1 MNHIFKT
8 YYNRALGTW
17 VAAPETAC
25 VHGKSSTR
33 AGKPRFIRHALA
45 AALFFV
51 AVPGLAASINDG
63 TGTNSIVINP
73 ASTAPQDIA
82 SAQGENDIAIG
93 TGSKANSGG
102 NWPHSAIA
110 IGADSESFGKE
121 GIAIG
126 RKAMSV
132 KDPDVA
138 SNKRTDYLFS
148 QSIAIGA
155 ETRAYGT
162 QSTAIGNNSVAKGHS
177 SIVIGGDDLD
187 RASKDTDSA
196 ANNTSDVAKKYA
208 ALTGDQLVNPSPYR
222 PSTAADAAVAVGVQA
237 QAAGALSTAFG
248 TKTTASATA
257 ATALGVG
264 ANASQ
269 ENAVALGSGST
280 TKTKATKEKKATIAG
295 ITYGSDT
302 DPNKA
307 FAGSASVEDG
317 DQVSVGSA
325 GYERQIK
332 HVAPGKIAADSTDA
346 INGSQL
352 HAVAEQIGAN
362 KTHYYSVKGNAPTDG
377 NYNNDGA
384 TAANALAAGVA
395 AAASG
400 PSAVAVG
407 HKAQATSLHS
417 VALGQGTNTGE
428 SQFGIAIGSESKLG
442 GTGKNTSIAIGRKSE
457 ATALDSIAM
466 GRQNQAA
473 ADGAIAIGTQ
483 NNLRGIASIG
493 VGQNVSVQ
501 DRDGIAIGNR
511 AAANAGENNTAIGSY
526 SSANV
531 GWSTAVGTRAYTNG
545 NGAVALGT
553 MASGGGQRATAVGSF
568 SYAKGLTSTA
578 VGYNT
583 IATDSASSS
592 TALGTGTVVSGKSSG
607 AWSSA
612 PHGNPGNF
620 DKTSRSYVGGTG
632 NYAIGNKNIV
642 GGQTTDSVVFGNNIK
657 LGATGAN
664 LTSTDPAGRGNS
676 IATRNETVTYT
687 GEQALK
693 DAVAIGNS
701 ANVNASTATAV
712 GAYAEVQSQYGVAIG
727 GGDNANARTVAKGA
741 KSVAVGYKSNADAAN
756 AIAIGTNATVE
767 AGTATADSGTVTGLG
782 SVAVGADS
790 SAKGTNAAAFGQ
802 KAEAFGQNSL
812 AAGQDSHATGKSSVA
827 LGDGA
832 RSSKDSSTAVG
843 VYANASGAGATSLG
857 ASSKAD
863 QWGTT
868 AVGLE
873 AKATGNSSAT
883 AVGHKAEATGSAAV
897 AVGKGN
903 SVRGNGSGALGSG
916 NTVGQ
921 ANSFVLGKDV
931 TTSQANSVVLGNAST
946 DRAATAE
953 TQATVN
959 GITYNGFA
967 GVGNAANGVVSVGKD
982 GGERQL
988 INVAAGKISKDSTDA
1003 INGSQLYLTQE
1014 ALGNLGKTT
1023 VKTLGGNAAMD
1034 NKGNISMTNIGDT
1047 GENTVHDAI
1056 KKVNAGWNFQ
1066 VNGGTSE
1073 NVKPKDTVKFKDGDN
1088 IAITNNG
1095 KEITIATK
1103 PDLEA
1108 DTLTINNGGPVISSS
1123 GIDMKDKKITG
1134 LADGDVSASS
1144 KEAVNGSQLFQTN
1157 QNITN
1162 NSTAIAKGIN
1172 FGGTTGS
1179 NKYALG
1185 DTINVKGDSNIVSTT
1200 VAGGVQLGLGNV
1212 ISVGSS
1218 KPVRIDGDNGHVTG
1232 LTNTTWNPNNITSGR
1247 AATED
1252 QLKNVATEAAKHTT
1266 VVAGDNVTVDTG
1278 ANASGGNEYTIHAEK
1293 TVVAQPSGGSVSVTP
1308 RQSGNHTT
1316 TYDVDL
1322 TQQTKDDIQKG
1333 VDAKDAVDNKG
1344 LTYTGDRGTTVIK
1357 KLGDTVAVNGDGKN
1371 ISTSADAN
1379 GIKVAMKDDIEVT
1392 SVKAGDTTINNN
1404 GITIDNGVAGA
1415 PVSLTKDGL
1424 DNGGNKITNVA
1435 AGSDDNDAVNYS
1447 QLKAVAA
1454 RPPVINN
1461 TNITQVFNN
1470 TTVSGGKNTRVR
1482 QSGDNY
1488 RVELADDITLNSV
1501 TTGDARM
1508 NADGFAI
1515 AGNSLNKDGL
1525 TVNGDTYVSAD
1536 GLNANN
1542 RTIQNVAPGR
1552 IAPDSQDAVNG
1563 AQLYALGQRMDG
1575 MGKRIDSARAGVAS
1589 AIATAGLPQAYRPGA
1604 SMVAAA
1610 GGYYDGQS
1618 AIAVGLSTISDNGRW
1633 IIKGAANVNS
1643 KEAGASI
1650 GVGYQW

>member
-17 VAAPETAC
+17 VAVPETAC

-51 AVPGLAASINDG
+51 AAPGLAAPVINN
-63 TGTNSIVINP
+63 GTNPNSLIISPNP
-73 ASTAPQDIA
+73 ATPAQASGTDDIA
-82 SAQGENDIAIG
+82 VGN
-93 TGSKANSGG
+93 GSKADSSN
-102 NWPHSAIA
+102 HSQHKRGAIA
-110 IGADSESFGKE
+110 IGRDSQSLNKE
-121 GIAIG
+121 TIAIG
-126 RKAMSV
+126 YKAN
-132 KDPDVA
+132 A
-138 SNKRTDYLFS
+138 ALS
-148 QSIAIGA
+148 QGIAIGA
-155 ETRAYGT
+155 ETQALGD
-162 QSTAIGNNSVAKGHS
+162 QSTALGNNVKATGNSSVA
-177 SIVIGGDDLD
+177 IGGDDLD
-187 RASKDTDSA
+187 TVSKSSTPGA
-196 ANNTSDVAKKYA
+196 GLNTSTTATTYKD
-208 ALTGDQLVNPSPYR
+208 LTGDILVGSGVQQYR
-222 PSTAADAAVAVGVQA
+222 ATTTGDAAVAVGVQA
-237 QAAGALSTAFG
+237 QATGELSTAFG
-248 TKTTASATA
+248 TKTTASGLA

-264 ANASQ
+264 ANASKN
-269 ENAVALGSGST
+269 NAVALGAGATTETNAIPVTTATVGS
-280 TKTKATKEKKATIAG
+280 
-295 ITYGSDT
+295 ITYKD
-302 DPNKA
+302 
-307 FAGSASVEDG
+307 FAGGANIQAG
-317 DQVSVGSA
+317 DQVSVGKLNF
-325 GYERQIK
+325 ERQIK
-332 HVAPGKIAADSTDA
+332 HVAPGEISKTSTDA

-352 HAVAEQIGAN
+352 YAVAKQIDAD
-362 KTHYYSVKGNAPTDG
+362 KTHYYSVKGSASTDG

-384 TAANALAAGVA
+384 TGTHALAAGVD

-400 PSAVAVG
+400 TSAVAVG

-693 DAVAIGNS
+693 DAVVIGNS

-903 SVRGNGSGALGSG
+903 SVSGNGSGALGSG

-1034 NKGNISMTNIGDT
+1034 NKGNITMTNIGDT

-1103 PDLEA
+1103 PDLKA
-1108 DTLTINNGGPVISSS
+1108 DSLTINNGGPVINGS

-1144 KEAVNGSQLFQTN
+1144 KDAVNGSQLFQTN

-1212 ISVGSS
+1212 INIGSS
-1218 KPVRIDGDNGHVTG
+1218 KPVKIDGDNGHVTG

-1266 VVAGDNVTVDTG
+1266 VVAGDNITVDTG
-1278 ANASGGNEYTIHAEK
+1278 TNASGGNEYTIHAEK

-1308 RQSGNHTT
+1308 RQSSNHTT

-1322 TQQTKDDIQKG
+1322 TQQAKDDIQKG

-1344 LTYTGDRGTTVIK
+1344 LTYTGDSGTTGTK
-1357 KLGDTVAVNGDGKN
+1357 KLGDTVAVNGDNKN

-1404 GITIDNGVAGA
+1404 GITIDNGAAGA

-1508 NADGFAI
+1508 NPDGFAI

-1542 RTIQNVAPGR
+1542 RAIQNVAPGR

-1618 AIAVGLSTISDNGRW
+1618 AVAVGLSTISDNGRW

>member
-17 VAAPETAC
+17 VAVPETAC

-51 AVPGLAASINDG
+51 AAPGLAAPVINN
-63 TGTNSIVINP
+63 GTNPNSLIISPNP
-73 ASTAPQDIA
+73 ATPAQASGTDDIA
-82 SAQGENDIAIG
+82 VGN
-93 TGSKANSGG
+93 GSKADSSN
-102 NWPHSAIA
+102 HSQHKRGAIA
-110 IGADSESFGKE
+110 IGRDSQSLNKE
-121 GIAIG
+121 TIAIG
-126 RKAMSV
+126 YKAN
-132 KDPDVA
+132 A
-138 SNKRTDYLFS
+138 ALS
-148 QSIAIGA
+148 QGIAIGA
-155 ETRAYGT
+155 ETQALGD
-162 QSTAIGNNSVAKGHS
+162 QSTALGNNVKATGNSSVA
-177 SIVIGGDDLD
+177 IGGDDLD
-187 RASKDTDSA
+187 TVSKSSTPGA
-196 ANNTSDVAKKYA
+196 GLNTSTTATTYKD
-208 ALTGDQLVNPSPYR
+208 LTGDILVGSGVQQYR
-222 PSTAADAAVAVGVQA
+222 ATTTGDAAVAVGVQA
-237 QAAGALSTAFG
+237 QATGELSTAFG
-248 TKTTASATA
+248 TKTTASGLA

-264 ANASQ
+264 ANASKN
-269 ENAVALGSGST
+269 NAVALGAGAT
-280 TKTKATKEKKATIAG
+280 TEKDAEPVTTATVGG
-295 ITYGSDT
+295 ITYKD
-302 DPNKA
+302 
-307 FAGSASVEDG
+307 FAGGANIQAG
-317 DQVSVGSA
+317 DQVSVGKRDF
-325 GYERQIK
+325 ERQIK
-332 HVAPGKIAADSTDA
+332 HVAPGEISKTSTDA

-352 HAVAEQIGAN
+352 YAVAKQIDAN

-407 HKAQATSLHS
+407 HDAQATSTHS
-417 VALGQGTNTGE
+417 IALGQGTNTGE

-483 NNLRGIASIG
+483 NNLQGIASIG
-493 VGQNVSVQ
+493 IGQNVSTKA
-501 DRDGIAIGNR
+501 RDGIAVGNS
-511 AAANAGENNTAIGSY
+511 AKAGDGENNTAIGSY

-531 GWSTAVGTRAYTNG
+531 GWSTAVGTRSYTNG

-568 SYAKGLTSTA
+568 SYAKALTSTA

-712 GAYAEVQSQYGVAIG
+712 GAYAEVQNQYGVAIG

-863 QWGTT
+863 QWGAT
-868 AVGLE
+868 AVGLK
-873 AKATGNSSAT
+873 AQATGNSAT
-883 AVGHKAEATGSAAV
+883 AMGNESQASGSNAL
-897 AVGKGN
+897 AVGRKNNVSGN
-903 SVRGNGSGALGSG
+903 NSGALGSG

-921 ANSFVLGKDV
+921 ENSFVLGKDV
-931 TTSQANSVVLGNAST
+931 TISQANSVVLGNAST

-967 GVGNAANGVVSVGKD
+967 GVGSAANGVVSVGKS

-1073 NVKPKDTVKFKDGDN
+1073 NVKPNDTVKFKDGDN

-1103 PDLEA
+1103 PDLKA
-1108 DTLTINNGGPVISSS
+1108 DSLTINNGGPVINGS

-1144 KEAVNGSQLFQTN
+1144 KDAVNGSQLFQTN

-1212 ISVGSS
+1212 INIGGS
-1218 KPVRIDGDNGHVTG
+1218 KPVKIDGDNGHVTG

-1278 ANASGGNEYTIHAEK
+1278 TNASGGNEYTIHAEK

-1322 TQQTKDDIQKG
+1322 TQQAKDDIQKG
-1333 VDAKDAVDNKG
+1333 VEAKNAVDNKG
-1344 LTYTGDRGTTVIK
+1344 LTYTGDRGHTDAK
-1357 KLGDTVAVNGDGKN
+1357 KLGDTVAVNGDNKN

-1404 GITIDNGVAGA
+1404 GITIDNGAAGA

-1542 RTIQNVAPGR
+1542 RAIQNVAPGR

-1563 AQLYALGQRMDG
+1563 AQLYAFGQRMD
-1575 MGKRIDSARAGVAS
+1575 KRIDSARAGVAS

-1618 AIAVGLSTISDNGRW
+1618 AVAVGLSTISDNGRW

>member
-1 MNHIFKT
+1 MNHIYKT
-8 YYNRALGTW
+8 TYNRALGTW
-17 VAAPETAC
+17 VAVPETAC
-25 VHGKSSTR
+25 IHGKSSTR

-51 AVPGLAASINDG
+51 AVPGLAAPVMSNG
-63 TGTNSIVINP
+63 TGTNSLTISPNP
-73 ASTAPQDIA
+73 ANP
-82 SAQGENDIAIG
+82 AQAIG
-93 TGSKANSGG
+93 TDDIAVGRGSKADSNKIKGPKRG
-102 NWPHSAIA
+102 AIA
-110 IGADSESFGKE
+110 IGGTSQSVNKE
-121 GIAIG
+121 TIAIG
-126 RKAMSV
+126 YGTIAQE
-132 KDPDVA
+132 
-138 SNKRTDYLFS
+138 S
-148 QSIAIGA
+148 QGIAIGA
-155 ETRAYGT
+155 ETKALGD
-162 QSTAIGNNSVAKGHS
+162 QSTALGNNVVAKGNS
-177 SIVIGGDDLD
+177 SVAIGGDDLD
-187 RASKDTDSA
+187 TVSTGATGL
-196 ANNTSDVAKKYA
+196 NTSTTATTYKD
-208 ALTGDQLVNPSPYR
+208 LTGDILVERGVQQYR
-222 PSTAADAAVAVGVQA
+222 ATTTGAAAVAVGVQA
-237 QAAGALSTAFG
+237 QATGELSTAFG
-248 TKTTASATA
+248 TKTTASGLA

-264 ANASQ
+264 AHANKD
-269 ENAVALGSGST
+269 NAVALGAGATTETNAVPVTTATVGS
-280 TKTKATKEKKATIAG
+280 
-295 ITYGSDT
+295 ITYKD
-302 DPNKA
+302 
-307 FAGSASVEDG
+307 FAGGANIQAG
-317 DQVSVGSA
+317 DQVSVGKLNF
-325 GYERQIK
+325 ERQIK
-332 HVAPGKIAADSTDA
+332 HVAPGEISKTSTDA

-352 HAVAEQIGAN
+352 YAVAKQIDAD
-362 KTHYYSVKGNAPTDG
+362 KTHYYSVNDNGTPQN

-384 TAANALAAGVA
+384 TGVNSLAAGTGAQSGTNRSVA
-395 AAASG
+395 IGNQAKATTDTSNPKMGPNPNNHSG
-400 PSAVAVG
+400 LIAVGDNAQALNDKAVAIGQDSETKGYHAVAVGVKAHAEDNSAVAVG
-407 HKAQATSLHS
+407 NSATSLS
-417 VALGQGTNTGE
+417 TNGVAV
-428 SQFGIAIGSESKLG
+428 
-442 GTGKNTSIAIGRKSE
+442 GRS
-457 ATALDSIAM
+457 AQSD
-466 GRQNQAA
+466 
-473 ADGAIAIGTQ
+473 
-483 NNLRGIASIG
+483 ASNG
-493 VGQNVSVQ
+493 
-501 DRDGIAIGNR
+501 
-511 AAANAGENNTAIGSY
+511 TAIGSY
-526 SSANV
+526 SRIDGVRAES
-531 GWSTAVGTRAYTNG
+531 STVIGTRAYSG
-545 NGAVALGT
+545 NNNSVSVG
-553 MASGGGQRATAVGSF
+553 SSSSSKGQRAVAVGSY
-568 SYAKGLTSTA
+568 SYAEGAASSAL
-578 VGYNT
+578 GYQAITTKDNSGG
-583 IATDSASSS
+583 AGNSS
-592 TALGTGTVVSGKSSG
+592 TAIGTGTVVSGNKSG
-607 AWSSA
+607 GWSA
-612 PHGNPGNF
+612 AGNENPQRYGN
-620 DKTSRSYVGGTG
+620 DNRSYIGGSG

-701 ANVNASTATAV
+701 SSVKDNGGTVV
-712 GAYAEVQSQYGVAIG
+712 GAYAKAENEYGIAIG
-727 GGDNANARTVAKGA
+727 GGDTNASTVAKGA
-741 KSVAVGYKSNADAAN
+741 KAVAIGHNASTDGENTVALGADAKASH
-756 AIAIGTNATVE
+756 AKAVALGSE
-767 AGTATADSGTVTGLG
+767 SETATAV
-782 SVAVGADS
+782 
-790 SAKGTNAAAFGQ
+790 GTNAA
-802 KAEAFGQNSL
+802 E
-812 AAGQDSHATGKSSVA
+812 
-827 LGDGA
+827 
-832 RSSKDSSTAVG
+832 
-843 VYANASGAGATSLG
+843 
-857 ASSKAD
+857 
-863 QWGTT
+863 
-868 AVGLE
+868 
-873 AKATGNSSAT
+873 
-883 AVGHKAEATGSAAV
+883 
-897 AVGKGN
+897 
-903 SVRGNGSGALGSG
+903 
-916 NTVGQ
+916 
-921 ANSFVLGKDV
+921 
-931 TTSQANSVVLGNAST
+931 
-946 DRAATAE
+946 
-953 TQATVN
+953 VN
-959 GITYNGFA
+959 GIKYKGFA
-967 GVGNAANGVVSVGKD
+967 GNSPIATVSVGKA
-982 GGERQL
+982 GGERT
-988 INVAAGKISKDSTDA
+988 ITNVAAGRINATSTDA
-1003 INGSQLYLTQE
+1003 INGSQLYLTQQ
-1014 ALGNLGKTT
+1014 ALGNVGKTT
-1023 VKTLGGNAAMD
+1023 AATLGGNAKID
-1034 NKGNISMTNIGDT
+1034 EDGNITTSDIGDT

-1103 PDLEA
+1103 PDLKA
-1108 DTLTINNGGPVISSS
+1108 NSLTINNGGPVISSS

-1212 ISVGSS
+1212 INVGSS
-1218 KPVRIDGDNGHVTG
+1218 KPVKIDGDNGHVTG

-1278 ANASGGNEYTIHAEK
+1278 TNASGGNEYTIHAEK

-1344 LTYTGDRGTTVIK
+1344 LTYTGDSGTTGTK
-1357 KLGDTVAVNGDGKN
+1357 KLGDTVAVNGDNKN

-1404 GITIDNGVAGA
+1404 GITIDNGAAGA

-1508 NADGFAI
+1508 NPDGFAI

>member
-1 MNHIFKT
+1 MNHIYKT
-8 YYNRALGTW
+8 TYNRALGSW
-17 VAAPETAC
+17 VAVPETAC
-25 VHGKSSTR
+25 IHGKSSTR
-33 AGKPRFIRHALA
+33 AGRPRFIRHALA

-51 AVPGLAASINDG
+51 AVPGLAAPVMSNG
-63 TGTNSIVINP
+63 TGSNSLTISPNP
-73 ASTAPQDIA
+73 ANP
-82 SAQGENDIAIG
+82 AQAIG
-93 TGSKANSGG
+93 TDDIAVGRGSVANSNKIKGPKRG
-102 NWPHSAIA
+102 AIA
-110 IGADSESFGKE
+110 IGGESQSVNKE
-121 GIAIG
+121 TIAIG
-126 RKAMSV
+126 YGTIAKE
-132 KDPDVA
+132 
-138 SNKRTDYLFS
+138 S
-148 QSIAIGA
+148 QGIAIGA
-155 ETRAYGT
+155 ETKALGD
-162 QSTAIGNNSVAKGHS
+162 QSTALGNNVVATGNSSVA
-177 SIVIGGDDLD
+177 IGGDDLD
-187 RASKDTDSA
+187 TVSTGATGLNSSTTATTYKD
-196 ANNTSDVAKKYA
+196 
-208 ALTGDQLVNPSPYR
+208 LTGADLVDRRDQYR
-222 PSTAADAAVAVGVQA
+222 PTTTGAAAVAVGVQA
-237 QAAGALSTAFG
+237 QATGELSTAFG
-248 TKTTASATA
+248 TKTTASGLA

-264 ANASQ
+264 ANASKA
-269 ENAVALGSGST
+269 NAVALGSGST
-280 TKTKATKEKKATIAG
+280 TADDASGVNRAEIGTGASK
-295 ITYGSDT
+295 ITYTG
-302 DPNKA
+302 
-307 FAGSASVEDG
+307 FAGGANIKPG

-332 HVAPGKIAADSTDA
+332 HVAPGAINANSTDA

-352 HAVAEQIGAN
+352 YAIANNMNFKVNADNNDVKTHQMTKELLFAAGNAAETTSSANLKTEVTQDANSGKTTVTIKMKEAPEFTSVTAKDAAGNKTVMNSTGLAITATGSNPVSLTKDGLNNGGNRITKVKAGENDDDAVNVKQLNTSINNSVNAA
-362 KTHYYSVKGNAPTDG
+362 KTHYYSVNDGNNRQG

-384 TAANALAAGVA
+384 T
-395 AAASG
+395 
-400 PSAVAVG
+400 
-407 HKAQATSLHS
+407 
-417 VALGQGTNTGE
+417 
-428 SQFGIAIGSESKLG
+428 
-442 GTGKNTSIAIGRKSE
+442 
-457 ATALDSIAM
+457 
-466 GRQNQAA
+466 
-473 ADGAIAIGTQ
+473 
-483 NNLRGIASIG
+483 
-493 VGQNVSVQ
+493 
-501 DRDGIAIGNR
+501 
-511 AAANAGENNTAIGSY
+511 
-526 SSANV
+526 
-531 GWSTAVGTRAYTNG
+531 
-545 NGAVALGT
+545 
-553 MASGGGQRATAVGSF
+553 
-568 SYAKGLTSTA
+568 
-578 VGYNT
+578 
-583 IATDSASSS
+583 
-592 TALGTGTVVSGKSSG
+592 
-607 AWSSA
+607 
-612 PHGNPGNF
+612 
-620 DKTSRSYVGGTG
+620 
-632 NYAIGNKNIV
+632 
-642 GGQTTDSVVFGNNIK
+642 
-657 LGATGAN
+657 
-664 LTSTDPAGRGNS
+664 
-676 IATRNETVTYT
+676 
-687 GEQALK
+687 
-693 DAVAIGNS
+693 
-701 ANVNASTATAV
+701 
-712 GAYAEVQSQYGVAIG
+712 
-727 GGDNANARTVAKGA
+727 GD
-741 KSVAVGYKSNADAAN
+741 
-756 AIAIGTNATVE
+756 
-767 AGTATADSGTVTGLG
+767 
-782 SVAVGADS
+782 
-790 SAKGTNAAAFGQ
+790 
-802 KAEAFGQNSL
+802 NSL
-812 AAGQDSHATGKSSVA
+812 AAGAGASATGKNTVAVGLNARAGNDGAVAVGSDTQATNASTA
-827 LGDGA
+827 LGDHSTATGLNATALGWQANAAGRADVFIGKKAGA
-832 RSSKDSSTAVG
+832 GTTNNTNNQHSNIGIGESAVADVGSTKAVNNVIGIGTGAAKGIQESHNIAIGAYANGIDSGNPQVTTSNNIAIGQRAYAKGGNSIALGQSTKAEGKAALAFGVSASAVGHNSLAVGQLANASGTGSVAIGGAAQPTNAAQAGGSQAIAIGQGSNAAGIQATAVG
-843 VYANASGAGATSLG
+843 VN
-857 ASSKAD
+857 
-863 QWGTT
+863 
-868 AVGLE
+868 
-873 AKATGNSSAT
+873 AKASHTK
-883 AVGHKAEATGSAAV
+883 AV
-897 AVGKGN
+897 
-903 SVRGNGSGALGSG
+903 ALGSESE
-916 NTVGQ
+916 TAAAVGT
-921 ANSFVLGKDV
+921 N
-931 TTSQANSVVLGNAST
+931 
-946 DRAATAE
+946 E
-953 TQATVN
+953 ATVN
-959 GITYNGFA
+959 GIKYNGFA
-967 GVGNAANGVVSVGKD
+967 GKTPIATVSVGKA
-982 GGERQL
+982 GGERT
-988 INVAAGKISKDSTDA
+988 ITNVAAGRINATSTDA
-1003 INGSQLYLTQE
+1003 INGSQLYLTQQ
-1014 ALGNLGKTT
+1014 ALGNVGKTT
-1023 VKTLGGNAAMD
+1023 AATLGGNAEMD
-1034 NKGNISMTNIGDT
+1034 EDGNITMTNVGGT

-1056 KKVNAGWNFQ
+1056 KAVNKTANAGWNFQ

-1073 NVKPKDTVKFKDGDN
+1073 NVKPNETVKFKDGDN

-1103 PDLEA
+1103 PDLKA
-1108 DTLTINNGGPVISSS
+1108 DTLTINNGGPVINGS

-1134 LADGDVSASS
+1134 LANGDVSASS
-1144 KEAVNGSQLFQTN
+1144 KDAVNGSQLFQTN
-1157 QNITN
+1157 QNISN

-1212 ISVGSS
+1212 INVGSS
-1218 KPVRIDGDNGHVTG
+1218 KPVKIDGDNGHVTG

-1278 ANASGGNEYTIHAEK
+1278 TNASGGNEYTIHAEK

-1344 LTYTGDRGTTVIK
+1344 LTYTGDSGTTGTK
-1357 KLGDTVAVNGDGKN
+1357 KLGDTVAVNGDNKN

-1404 GITIDNGVAGA
+1404 GITIDNGAAGA

-1488 RVELADDITLNSV
+1488 RVELADDIALNSV

-1508 NADGFAI
+1508 NPDGFAI
-1515 AGNSLNKDGL
+1515 AGNSLDKGGL

>member
-8 YYNRALGTW
+8 YYNRTLGTW
-17 VAAPETAC
+17 IAVPETAC

-51 AVPGLAASINDG
+51 AAPGLAAPVINN
-63 TGTNSIVINP
+63 GTNPNSLIISPNP
-73 ASTAPQDIA
+73 ATPAQASGTDDIA
-82 SAQGENDIAIG
+82 VGN
-93 TGSKANSGG
+93 GSKADSSN
-102 NWPHSAIA
+102 HSQHKRGAIA
-110 IGADSESFGKE
+110 IGRDSQSLNKE
-121 GIAIG
+121 TIAIG
-126 RKAMSV
+126 YKAN
-132 KDPDVA
+132 A
-138 SNKRTDYLFS
+138 ALS
-148 QSIAIGA
+148 QGIAIGA
-155 ETRAYGT
+155 ETQALGD
-162 QSTAIGNNSVAKGHS
+162 QSTALGNNVKATGNSSVA
-177 SIVIGGDDLD
+177 IGGDDLD
-187 RASKDTDSA
+187 TVSKSSTPGA
-196 ANNTSDVAKKYA
+196 GLNTSTTATTYKD
-208 ALTGDQLVNPSPYR
+208 LTGDILVGSGVQQYR
-222 PSTAADAAVAVGVQA
+222 ATTTGDAAVAVGVQA
-237 QAAGALSTAFG
+237 QATGELSTAFG
-248 TKTTASATA
+248 TKTTAGGLAS
-257 ATALGVG
+257 TALGVG
-264 ANASQ
+264 ANANKD
-269 ENAVALGSGST
+269 NAVALGAGT
-280 TKTKATKEKKATIAG
+280 TTETNATAVTTATVGG
-295 ITYGSDT
+295 ITYKD
-302 DPNKA
+302 
-307 FAGSASVEDG
+307 FAGGANIQAG
-317 DQVSVGSA
+317 DQVSVGKLNF
-325 GYERQIK
+325 ERQIK
-332 HVAPGKIAADSTDA
+332 HVAPGEISKTSTDA

-352 HAVAEQIGAN
+352 YAVAKQIDAD
-362 KTHYYSVKGNAPTDG
+362 KTHYYSVKGSASTDG

-384 TAANALAAGVA
+384 TGTHALAAGVD

-400 PSAVAVG
+400 TSAVAVG
-407 HKAQATSLHS
+407 HKAQATSPHS
-417 VALGQGTNTGE
+417 IALGQNINTGQ
-428 SQFGIAIGSESKLG
+428 SQYGIVIGSGSKLG
-442 GTGKNTSIAIGRKSE
+442 GAGKNTSIAIGHKSE
-457 ATALDSIAM
+457 ATALDSIAV
-466 GRQNQAA
+466 GRQNNAA

-483 NNLRGIASIG
+483 NTLKGVASIG
-493 VGQNVSVQ
+493 IGQNVSVQ

-578 VGYNT
+578 IGYHT

-664 LTSTDPAGRGNS
+664 LTSMDPAGRGNS

-832 RSSKDSSTAVG
+832 RSSKDSATAVG

-903 SVRGNGSGALGSG
+903 SVSGNGSGALGSG

-1034 NKGNISMTNIGDT
+1034 NKGNITMTNIGDT

-1103 PDLEA
+1103 PDLKA
-1108 DTLTINNGGPVISSS
+1108 DSLTINNGGPVINGS

-1144 KEAVNGSQLFQTN
+1144 KDAVNGSQLFQTN

-1212 ISVGSS
+1212 INIGSS
-1218 KPVRIDGDNGHVTG
+1218 KPVKIDGDNGHVTG

-1266 VVAGDNVTVDTG
+1266 VVAGDNITVDTG
-1278 ANASGGNEYTIHAEK
+1278 TNASGGNEYTIHAEK

-1308 RQSGNHTT
+1308 RQSSNHTT

-1322 TQQTKDDIQKG
+1322 TQQAKDDIQKG

-1344 LTYTGDRGTTVIK
+1344 LTYTGDSGTTGTK
-1357 KLGDTVAVNGDGKN
+1357 KLGDTVAVNGDNKN

-1404 GITIDNGVAGA
+1404 GITIDNGAAGA

-1508 NADGFAI
+1508 NPDGFAI

-1542 RTIQNVAPGR
+1542 RAIQNVAPGR

-1618 AIAVGLSTISDNGRW
+1618 AVAVGLSTISDNGRW

>member
-1 MNHIFKT
+1 MNHIYKT
-8 YYNRALGTW
+8 TYNRALGTW
-17 VAAPETAC
+17 VAVPETAC
-25 VHGKSSTR
+25 IHGKSSTR
-33 AGKPRFIRHALA
+33 AGKPRFIRNALA

-51 AVPGLAASINDG
+51 AAPGLAAPVMNNG
-63 TGTNSIVINP
+63 TGGAESLTISPNP
-73 ASTAPQDIA
+73 ANPATASGA
-82 SAQGENDIAIG
+82 KDIAIG
-93 TGSKANSGG
+93 HKSIANSSTHQRDKWG
-102 NWPHSAIA
+102 AIA
-110 IGADSESFGKE
+110 IGGESQSINKE
-121 GIAIG
+121 TIAIGHKAEAQKSQGIAIG
-126 RKAMSV
+126 AVTKAV
-132 KDPDVA
+132 GD
-138 SNKRTDYLFS
+138 
-148 QSIAIGA
+148 
-155 ETRAYGT
+155 
-162 QSTAIGNNSVAKGHS
+162 QSTALGNNVVAQGNSSVA
-177 SIVIGGDDLD
+177 IGGDDLD
-187 RASKDTDSA
+187 TVSKSSTPGA
-196 ANNTSDVAKKYA
+196 GLNTSTTATTYKD
-208 ALTGDQLVNPSPYR
+208 LTGDILVGSGVQQYR
-222 PSTAADAAVAVGVQA
+222 ATTTGDAAVAVGVQS
-237 QAAGALSTAFG
+237 QASGNLSTAFG
-248 TKTTASATA
+248 TKTTASGLA

-264 ANASQ
+264 ANASKD
-269 ENAVALGSGST
+269 NAVALGSGST
-280 TKTKATKEKKATIAG
+280 TGTNAESVKTATIAG

-302 DPNKA
+302 DPSKA
-307 FAGSASVEDG
+307 FAGSVKRGTVTDSVAPG

-362 KTHYYSVKGNAPTDG
+362 KTHYYSVNDNGTPQN

-384 TAANALAAGVA
+384 TGVNSMAAGTGAQSGTNRSVA
-395 AAASG
+395 IGNQAKATTDTSNPKVGPNPSNHSG
-400 PSAVAVG
+400 LIAVGDNAQALNDKAVAIGQDSETKGYHAVAVGVKAHAEDNSAVAVG
-407 HKAQATSLHS
+407 NSATSLLTNG
-417 VALGQGTNTGE
+417 VAV
-428 SQFGIAIGSESKLG
+428 
-442 GTGKNTSIAIGRKSE
+442 GRS
-457 ATALDSIAM
+457 AQSD
-466 GRQNQAA
+466 
-473 ADGAIAIGTQ
+473 
-483 NNLRGIASIG
+483 ASNG
-493 VGQNVSVQ
+493 
-501 DRDGIAIGNR
+501 
-511 AAANAGENNTAIGSY
+511 TAIGSY
-526 SSANV
+526 SKIDGVRAES
-531 GWSTAVGTRAYTNG
+531 STVIGTRAYSG
-545 NGAVALGT
+545 NNNSVSVG
-553 MASGGGQRATAVGSF
+553 SSSSSKGQRAVAVGSY
-568 SYAKGLTSTA
+568 SYAEGTA
-578 VGYNT
+578 SSALGYQAITTKDNNGGT
-583 IATDSASSS
+583 GSSS
-592 TALGTGTVVSGKSSG
+592 TAIGTGTVVSGNKSG
-607 AWSSA
+607 GWSA
-612 PHGNPGNF
+612 AGNENPQRYGN
-620 DKTSRSYVGGTG
+620 DNRSYIGGSG

-701 ANVNASTATAV
+701 ANVKASTATAV
-712 GAYAEVQSQYGVAIG
+712 GAYAEVQNQYGVAIG

-741 KSVAVGYKSNADAAN
+741 KSVAVGYKSNADADN

-767 AGTATADSGTVTGLG
+767 AGTATADSGTVTGVG
-782 SVAVGADS
+782 SVSVGADS
-790 SAKGTNAAAFGQ
+790 SARGTNAAAFGQ
-802 KAEAFGQNSL
+802 KAEALGQNSL

-832 RSSKDSSTAVG
+832 RSSRDSATAVG

-897 AVGKGN
+897 AVGKSN
-903 SVRGNGSGALGSG
+903 SVSGNGSGALGSG
-916 NTVGQ
+916 NTVRQ
-921 ANSFVLGKDV
+921 ENSFVLGKDV

-967 GVGNAANGVVSVGKD
+967 GVGGAANGVVSVGKD

-1034 NKGNISMTNIGDT
+1034 NRGNITMTNIGDT

-1056 KKVNAGWNFQ
+1056 KSVNAGWNFQ
-1066 VNGGTSE
+1066 VNGSPAQ
-1073 NVKPKDTVKFKDGDN
+1073 NVKPKDTVNFKDGNN

-1103 PDLEA
+1103 PDLKA
-1108 DTLTINNGGPVISSS
+1108 DSLTINNGGPVINGS
-1123 GIDMKDKKITG
+1123 GIGMNDKKITG

-1144 KEAVNGSQLFQTN
+1144 KDAVNGSQLFQTN

-1212 ISVGSS
+1212 INIGGS
-1218 KPVRIDGDNGHVTG
+1218 KPVKIDGDNGHVTG

-1252 QLKNVATEAAKHTT
+1252 QLKDVATEAAKHTT

-1278 ANASGGNEYTIHAEK
+1278 TNASGGNEYTIHAEK

-1322 TQQTKDDIQKG
+1322 TQQAKDDIQKG

-1344 LTYTGDRGTTVIK
+1344 LTYTGDSGTTGIK
-1357 KLGDTVAVNGDGKN
+1357 KLGDTVAVNGDNKN

-1392 SVKAGDTTINNN
+1392 SVKAGDTAINNN
-1404 GITIDNGVAGA
+1404 GITIDNGAAGA

-1508 NADGFAI
+1508 NPDGFAI

-1542 RTIQNVAPGR
+1542 RAIQNVAPGR

-1618 AIAVGLSTISDNGRW
+1618 AVAVGLSTISDNGRW

>member
-1 MNHIFKT
+1 MNRIYKSI
-8 YYNRALGTW
+8 YNRALGAW
-17 VAAPETAC
+17 VAVGEN
-25 VHGKSSTR
+25 VRSHGK
-33 AGKPRFIRHALA
+33 ANGVIRRSLAALAIGSLLNTAPALA
-45 AALFFV
+45 APV
-51 AVPGLAASINDG
+51 MNNG
-63 TGTNSIVINP
+63 TGTNSLTISPNP
-73 ASTAPQDIA
+73 ANPATASGEDDIA
-82 SAQGENDIAIG
+82 VGR
-93 TGSKANSGG
+93 GSKADSSNHGQYKRG
-102 NWPHSAIA
+102 AIA
-110 IGADSESFGKE
+110 IGRDSQSLNKE
-121 GIAIG
+121 TVAIG
-126 RKAMSV
+126 YKAN
-132 KDPDVA
+132 A
-138 SNKRTDYLFS
+138 ALS
-148 QSIAIGA
+148 QGIAIGA
-155 ETRAYGT
+155 ETKAVGD
-162 QSTAIGNNSVAKGHS
+162 QSTALGNNVVAQGNSSVA
-177 SIVIGGDDLD
+177 IGGDDLD
-187 RASKDTDSA
+187 TVSTGATGLNSSTTATNYK
-196 ANNTSDVAKKYA
+196 N
-208 ALTGDQLVNPSPYR
+208 LTGDDLVDRRNQYR
-222 PSTAADAAVAVGVQA
+222 ATTTGDAAVAVGVQS
-237 QAAGALSTAFG
+237 QASGNLSTAFG
-248 TKTTASATA
+248 TKTTASGLA

-264 ANASQ
+264 ANASKD
-269 ENAVALGSGST
+269 NAVALGSGST
-280 TKTKATKEKKATIAG
+280 TGTDATSVKTATIAG

-307 FAGSASVEDG
+307 FAGSASVEKG

-407 HKAQATSLHS
+407 HKAQATSPHS
-417 VALGQGTNTGE
+417 IALGQGTNTGE

-442 GTGKNTSIAIGRKSE
+442 GTGKNTSIAIGRRSE

-483 NNLRGIASIG
+483 NNLQGIASIG

-701 ANVNASTATAV
+701 ANVKASTATAV
-712 GAYAEVQSQYGVAIG
+712 GAYAEVQNQYGVAIG

-741 KSVAVGYKSNADAAN
+741 KSVAVGYKSNADADN

-767 AGTATADSGTVTGLG
+767 AGTATADSGTVTGVG
-782 SVAVGADS
+782 SVSVGADS
-790 SAKGTNAAAFGQ
+790 SARGTNAAAFGQ
-802 KAEAFGQNSL
+802 KAEALGQNSL

-832 RSSKDSSTAVG
+832 RSSKDSATAVG

-897 AVGKGN
+897 AVGKDN
-903 SVRGNGSGALGSG
+903 RVSGNGSGALGSG

-959 GITYNGFA
+959 GITYNSFA

-1034 NKGNISMTNIGDT
+1034 NKGNITMTNIGDT

-1056 KKVNAGWNFQ
+1056 KSVNAGWNFQ
-1066 VNGGTSE
+1066 VNGSPAQ
-1073 NVKPKDTVKFKDGDN
+1073 NVKPKDTVNFKDGNN

-1103 PDLEA
+1103 PNLTA
-1108 DTLTINNGGPVISSS
+1108 DSLTINNGPVINGS
-1123 GIDMKDKKITG
+1123 GINMNSKPITG
-1134 LADGDVSASS
+1134 LAAGTANDHAVNLGQLNNAVNTINNNVAAAKTEVVGGTNIASIGQSTGGQNQTIYTINADGTTVSA
-1144 KEAVNGSQLFQTN
+1144 
-1157 QNITN
+1157 
-1162 NSTAIAKGIN
+1162 
-1172 FGGTTGS
+1172 GS
-1179 NKYALG
+1179 NL
-1185 DTINVKGDSNIVSTT
+1185 
-1200 VAGGVQLGLGNV
+1200 
-1212 ISVGSS
+1212 
-1218 KPVRIDGDNGHVTG
+1218 
-1232 LTNTTWNPNNITSGR
+1232 
-1247 AATED
+1247 
-1252 QLKNVATEAAKHTT
+1252 
-1266 VVAGDNVTVDTG
+1266 
-1278 ANASGGNEYTIHAEK
+1278 
-1293 TVVAQPSGGSVSVTP
+1293 VSVTP
-1308 RQSGNHTT
+1308 GTKNTTTNITDYQVDLSAGAKASLSKADSSVQDVVSVNPNLTANKDANGKVTLDFSTDPNFTSVKTGDSTMNNDGLTINGGPSVTKNGIDAGNETISNVAPGVAGTDAVNVNQLNAAKTHYYSVNDNGTPVANHDNTGATGTNALAAGTSASAAGNGAVAVGNSATAGAENTLASGNGA
-1316 TYDVDL
+1316 
-1322 TQQTKDDIQKG
+1322 KASAAGG
-1333 VDAKDAVDNKG
+1333 VALGANA
-1344 LTYTGDRGTTVIK
+1344 TADRAAISG
-1357 KLGDTVAVNGDGKN
+1357 A
-1371 ISTSADAN
+1371 STSATASASAN
-1379 GIKVAMKDDIEVT
+1379 QVYANDNAETADKNAILATVSGSQGAV
-1392 SVKAGDTTINNN
+1392 SVGQ
-1404 GITIDNGVAGA
+1404 
-1415 PVSLTKDGL
+1415 DGQTRQ
-1424 DNGGNKITNVA
+1424 IVNVA
-1435 AGSDDNDAVNYS
+1435 AGSNDSDAVNVS
-1447 QLKAVAA
+1447 QLKAVAKVA
-1454 RPPVINN
+1454 RGSTTNVTN
-1461 TNITQVFNN
+1461 TTNVYHTTIVEDN
-1470 TTVSGGKNTRVR
+1470 TTVSAGQGIRINRSGKNYQV
-1482 QSGDNY
+1482 G
-1488 RVELADDITLNSV
+1488 LADNVSVNSLQ
-1501 TTGDARM
+1501 
-1508 NADGFAI
+1508 
-1515 AGNSLNKDGL
+1515 AGNTVVDG
-1525 TVNGDTYVSAD
+1525 NGVSVAGTNYVGAN
-1536 GLNANN
+1536 GLNAGG
-1542 RTIQNVAPGR
+1542 RTISNVAPGR
-1552 IAPDSQDAVNG
+1552 IAPDSTDAVNG
-1563 AQLYALGQRMDG
+1563 AQLHRLYDDLKHKDAGIASAMASANLPQVYLP
-1575 MGKRIDSARAGVAS
+1575 GKNMVGLGVAHYNS
-1589 AIATAGLPQAYRPGA
+1589 QN
-1604 SMVAAA
+1604 
-1610 GGYYDGQS
+1610 
-1618 AIAVGLSTISDNGRW
+1618 AIAVGMSALSDNGKW
-1633 IIKGAANVNS
+1633 VLKGSVNANS
-1643 KEAGASI
+1643 KKVGVGAGI
-1650 GVGYQW
+1650 GYQW